1 MEAGKQTAS
10 MEAWD
15 AIPAPEQVEIV
26 IKAAKRAA
34 YIAGAYGMVL
44 TVNEIMGATWEG
56 TVKRLDADRL
66 CKANA
71 KRADE
76 GKAPLTI
83 GQIAFRAAH
92 SAAELD
98 RYDRNKHNALP
109 LETWEAVDGGNM
121 EDQIITRLTLEG
133 FAVGRDTV
141 DKLIIEMLPQGYT
154 ERQIGVPTDMTGPTI
169 HKRIVKI
176 RDGLRREIA

>member
-1 MEAGKQTAS
+1 MEAEKQTAS
-10 MEAWD
+10 MTAWEA
-15 AIPAPEQVEIV
+15 ILAPKQVEII
-26 IKAAKRAA
+26 IKAAKWAA
-34 YIAGAYGMVL
+34 YIAGAYGVVL
-44 TVNEIMGATWEG
+44 TADELIGETWLG
-56 TVKRLDADRL
+56 MVKRLDADKL
-66 CKANA
+66 YKANA

-83 GQIAFRAAH
+83 RQVAFRAAH

-141 DKLIIEMLPQGYT
+141 DKLIIKMLPEGYT
-154 ERQIGVPTDMTGPTI
+154 ERQIGVPADMTGPAI

>member
-10 MEAWD
+10 MTKWD
-15 AIPAPEQVEIV
+15 SIPALEQVEI
-26 IKAAKRAA
+26 ITRAAKRAA
-34 YIAGAYGMVL
+34 YIAGAYGL
-44 TVNEIMGATWEG
+44 TITPDEIIGETWIG
-56 TVKRLDADRL
+56 TVKRLDADKL
-66 CKANA
+66 YKTNA

-83 GQIAFRAAH
+83 GQVAFRAAH
-92 SAAELD
+92 SAAEID

-121 EDQIITRLTLEG
+121 EDQIITRLTMEG
-133 FAVGRDTV
+133 FASGRDTV

-154 ERQIGVPTDMTGPTI
+154 ERQIGVPADMTDPAI